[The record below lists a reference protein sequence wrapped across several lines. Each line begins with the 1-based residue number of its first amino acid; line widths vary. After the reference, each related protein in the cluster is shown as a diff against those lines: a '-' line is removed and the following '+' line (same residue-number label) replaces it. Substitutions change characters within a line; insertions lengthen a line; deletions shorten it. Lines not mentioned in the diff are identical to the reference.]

1 MFENQPKEERKL
13 EVLQMIKRHP
23 VISIL
28 LVVLIVAGGFFAFR
42 SQNANA
48 SPKADKAKEQPKEE
62 KKQPVEVAQAKTGT
76 ITSSLVTTATLDPD
90 RQVTMIAETTGI
102 VSRITVDEGDQVK
115 EGQLLVTLS
124 DREKQV
130 KLQQNNV
137 QVQNAKQE
145 MERKEASFNAK
156 IISASKYE
164 KAKYELQVALE
175 NRNAAQVELDRSFIH
190 APFSGVITQRF
201 IEKGQN
207 INTQSQL
214 FTIVDADPLEAKVY
228 LPEREILGVRPNQN
242 VALALNAQKDVT
254 FYGTIRQI
262 NPSVDPKTGT
272 IKVTVEVTKVPSAVR
287 PGSFVDVKLETQRH
301 ENTLL
306 IPKKALMEEAGE
318 RFVFVVQKEKAARR
332 TVSVGFVDDQN
343 VEILSGVNNGDT
355 VVTSGQGSLRDGS
368 KTEIVAK
375 NKQR

>member
-1 MFENQPKEERKL
+1 
-13 EVLQMIKRHP
+13 MIKRHP

-28 LVVLIVAGGFFAFR
+28 LVVMIVAGLFFAFR

-48 SPKADKAKEQPKEE
+48 SPKAEKVKEQPKEE

-90 RQVTMIAETTGI
+90 RQVTMIAETTG
-102 VSRITVDEGDQVK
+102 VVNRITVDEGDMVR
-115 EGQLLVTLS
+115 EGQLLATLS
-124 DREKQV
+124 VRDKQV
-130 KLQQNNV
+130 KLQQTNV
-137 QVQNAKQE
+137 RVQNAKQE
-145 MERKEASFNAK
+145 LDRKQASFNAK
-156 IISASKYE
+156 IISESEFE
-164 KAKYELQVALE
+164 KAKYELQVAIE
-175 NRNAAQVELDRSFIH
+175 DRNAAQVELDRSVIN

-228 LPEREILGVRPNQN
+228 LPEKEILGVKGNQS

-254 FYGTIRQI
+254 FQGTIRQI
-262 NPSVDPKTGT
+262 NPVVDPKTGT
-272 IKVTVEVTKVPSAVR
+272 IKVTVEVTKAPAVVR

-301 ENTLL
+301 DNALL

-318 RFVFVVQKEKAARR
+318 RFVFVVQKDKAARR
-332 TVSVGFVDDQN
+332 TVSVGFLDDQN
-343 VEILSGVNNGDT
+343 AEILSGVNKGDM

>member
-1 MFENQPKEERKL
+1 MFESQQKAERKL

-48 SPKADKAKEQPKEE
+48 SPKADKAKEQPKE
-62 KKQPVEVAQAKTGT
+62 KKQPVEVAQAKTGM
-76 ITSSLVTTATLDPD
+76 ISSSLVTTATLDPD
-90 RQVTMIAETTGI
+90 RQVTMISETSGI
-102 VSRITVDEGDQVK
+102 VDRITVDEGNMVR
-115 EGQLLVTLS
+115 EGQLLATLS

-130 KLQQNNV
+130 KLQQTNV
-137 QVQNAKQE
+137 RVQNAKQE
-145 MERKEASFNAK
+145 LERKQASFNAK
-156 IISASKYE
+156 IISAAEFE
-164 KAKYELQVALE
+164 KAKYELSVAIE
-175 NRNAAQVELDRSFIH
+175 DRNAAQVELDRSIIR

-207 INTQSQL
+207 VNAQSQL
-214 FTIVDADPLEAKVY
+214 FTVVDSDPLEAKVY
-228 LPEREILGVRPNQN
+228 LPEKEILGVRQNQT

-254 FYGTIRQI
+254 FQGSIRQI
-262 NPSVDPKTGT
+262 NPTVDPKTGT
-272 IKVTVEVTKVPSAVR
+272 IKVTVEVTKAPAVVR

-306 IPKKALMEEAGE
+306 VPKKALMEEAGE
-318 RFVFVVQKEKAARR
+318 RFVFVIQKDKAARR
-332 TVSVGFVDDQN
+332 TVSVGFLDDQN
-343 VEILSGVNNGDT
+343 VEILSGINNGEI